1 MSQAT
6 SFEDEHVVHSRFD
19 LALWR
24 KILAFGRPYLGLFA
38 ALAGVAVLVAGC
50 EVALPLLVG
59 SVIDHVAEHG
69 VNSTIWPY
77 AVGFLALSVGFAVL
91 IFTFIGLAGRLSI
104 AICYDIRE
112 ASFRHLQQLH
122 FGYYDQRAVGWL
134 MARLTSDC
142 NLLSRIMG
150 WSLLDVVWGVCML
163 VGITVAMLILNWKLA
178 LAVLVV
184 VPPLVLVCR
193 WFQWRLLFS
202 SRKVRKANS
211 HLTAG
216 FNESIQ
222 GVKTTKSLVRE
233 ARNLEEFQELSDT
246 MFLDS
251 MRNAVYA
258 AAFWPVLLTICS
270 AATGV
275 VLWYG
280 GLNVMAGTLTVGQ
293 LVMFI
298 GLATEFSNPI
308 QEMSRTVTM
317 ILGAQASAERIQ
329 QVLEHEPAIRDSDD
343 VRQRIAGRRDHPAD
357 AAEDGMPATIRNVRF
372 EDVGFAYKP
381 GQPVL
386 SDCSLTAE
394 AGQTIALVGP
404 TGGGKSTIVSLLCRF
419 YEPQEGRILIDGTEY
434 RQRSLAW
441 YQSQLGIVLQTPQ
454 LFNDTIRENI
464 RYGRLDASDEQVVEA
479 ARLVNADGF
488 IADLADGYDTKVGE
502 GGNQLSTGQKQLIA
516 LARAVLSDPQI
527 FVMDEATS
535 SVDTETEKLIQS
547 AVDQVLQ
554 GRIAFV
560 IAHRLS
566 TVKNADQILV
576 IDDGRIVE
584 RGTHHELIAR
594 EGRYFSLYTNQFTEE
609 HEARILAA
617 RD

>member
-1 MSQAT
+1 MSQAAN
-6 SFEDEHVVHSRFD
+6 FQDEHVLHAHFD
-19 LALWR
+19 FRLWR
-24 KILAFGRPYLGLFA
+24 RILAFGRPYLRLFG
-38 ALAGVAVLVAGC
+38 ALAGVAVMVAVC
-50 EVALPLLVG
+50 EITMPLLVG
-59 SVIDHVAEHG
+59 LVIDHVAEHG
-69 VNSTIWPY
+69 ADSSLWPY
-77 AVGFLALSVGFAVL
+77 GLGFTVLTVVFAGL
-91 IFTFIGLAGRLSI
+91 IYTFITLAGRLSI
-104 AICYDIRE
+104 GICYDIRE

-122 FGYYDQRAVGWL
+122 FGYFDQRPVGWL
-134 MARLTSDC
+134 MSRLTSDC

-150 WSLLDVVWGVCML
+150 WSLLDVVWGTCML
-163 VGITVAMLILNWKLA
+163 LGISAAMLILNWKLA
-178 LAVLVV
+178 LVVLAV
-184 VPPLVLVCR
+184 VPPLIVACR
-193 WFQWRLLFS
+193 WFQWRLLFA

-233 ARNLEEFQELSDT
+233 QRNLEEFQELSDT
-246 MFLDS
+246 MYLDS

-280 GLNVMAGTLTVGQ
+280 GLNVLAGTLTVGQ

-298 GLATEFSNPI
+298 GLATQFSNPI
-308 QEMSRTVTM
+308 EEMSRTVTM

-329 QVLEHEPAIRDSDD
+329 QVLESEPAIRDSDD
-343 VRQRIAGRRDHPAD
+343 VRKRIAANSDGKSSAAD
-357 AAEDGMPATIRNVRF
+357 DGLVETIHRVCFENVS
-372 EDVGFAYKP
+372 FAYKP
-381 GQPVL
+381 DQPIL
-386 SDCSLTAE
+386 RDCSLRAE

-419 YEPQEGRILIDGTEY
+419 YEPQEGRIMLDETEY
-434 RQRSLAW
+434 RQRSLGW
-441 YQSQLGIVLQTPQ
+441 YQSQLGIVLQVPQ
-454 LFNDTIRENI
+454 LFNITIRENI
-464 RYGRLDASDEQVVEA
+464 RYGRLDATDDEVMEA

-488 IADLADGYDTKVGE
+488 IDGLAQRYDTKVGE

-547 AVDQVLQ
+547 AVDRVLR

-566 TVKNADQILV
+566 TIKNADQILFV
-576 IDDGRIVE
+576 DSGQIVE
-584 RGTHHELIAR
+584 QGTHHELIAR
-594 EGRYFSLYTNQFTEE
+594 KSRYFSLYTNQFTEE
-609 HEARILAA
+609 HEVQILAGTE
-617 RD
+617 

>member
-1 MSQAT
+1 MSEST
-6 SFEDEHVVHSRFD
+6 ILEDEHDVHRRFD
-19 LALWR
+19 WTLWR
-24 KILAFGRPYLGLFA
+24 KILMFGRPYVKLFA
-38 ALAGVAVLVAGC
+38 ALAVVAVLVAAC
-50 EVALPLLVG
+50 EVAMPLLVG
-59 SVIDHVAEHG
+59 AVIDHVAQHG
-69 VNSTIWPY
+69 VDATLWPY
-77 AVGFLALSVGFAVL
+77 ALGFALLLIVL
-91 IFTFIGLAGRLSI
+91 SSLIYAFIALAGRLSI

-112 ASFRHLQQLH
+112 ASFRHLQKLH
-122 FGYYDQRAVGWL
+122 FGYFDQRPVGWL

-163 VGITVAMLILNWKLA
+163 TGISVAMLLLNWKLA
-178 LAVLVV
+178 LLVLAV
-184 VPPLVLVCR
+184 VPPLVVVAR
-193 WFQWRLLFS
+193 WFQWRLLGT

-211 HLTAG
+211 HLTAA

-222 GVKTTKSLVRE
+222 GVRTTKSLVRE
-233 ARNLEEFQELSDT
+233 GRNLEEFQSLSDA
-246 MFLDS
+246 MYLDS

-280 GLNVMAGTLTVGQ
+280 GLNVLEGVLTVGQ

-298 GLATEFSNPI
+298 GLATQFSNPI

-317 ILGAQASAERIQ
+317 ILSAQASAERIQ
-329 QVLEHEPAIRDSDD
+329 QVLEIEPSIRDSDE
-343 VRQRIAGRRDHPAD
+343 VRQRIDSCVD
-357 AAEDGMPATIRNVRF
+357 AAAGMAPDRLREIISEVRF
-372 EDVGFAYKP
+372 ENVGFAYNSD
-381 GQPVL
+381 QPIL
-386 SDCSLTAE
+386 EDCSLTAK
-394 AGQTIALVGP
+394 AGETIALVGP

-419 YEPQEGRILIDGTEY
+419 YEPQQGRILLDAAEY
-434 RQRSLAW
+434 RDRSLAW
-441 YQSQLGIVLQTPQ
+441 YQSQLGIVLQVPQ

-464 RYGRLDASDEQVVEA
+464 RYGRLDASDEQVKEA
-479 ARLVNADGF
+479 AQWVNADGF
-488 IADLADGYDTKVGE
+488 IKNLAEGYDTKVGE

-535 SVDTETEKLIQS
+535 SVDTETEGLIQA
-547 AVDQVLQ
+547 AVDRVMD

-566 TVKNADQILV
+566 TIKNANQILF
-576 IDDGRIVE
+576 IDQGQIVE

-594 EGRYFSLYTNQFTEE
+594 KGRYFGLYTNQFTEE
-609 HEARILAA
+609 HETQVLSSAK
-617 RD
+617 

>member
-1 MSQAT
+1 MSQPTFA
-6 SFEDEHVVHSRFD
+6 EDEHAVHTHFD
-19 LALWR
+19 WALWR
-24 KILAFGRPYLGLFA
+24 KILAFGRPYLKLFA
-38 ALAGVAVLVAGC
+38 ALAVVAVLVAAC
-50 EVALPLLVG
+50 EVAMPLLVG
-59 SVIDHVAEHG
+59 AVIDHVTEHG
-69 VNSTIWPY
+69 LDATLWPY
-77 AVGFLALSVGFAVL
+77 AAGFAVL
-91 IFTFIGLAGRLSI
+91 SIVFAALIFGFIALAGKLSI

-122 FGYYDQRAVGWL
+122 FGYFDQRPVGWL

-163 VGITVAMLILNWKLA
+163 TGISVAMLILNWKLA
-178 LAVLVV
+178 LLVLAL
-184 VPPLVLVCR
+184 VPPLALVAR
-193 WFQWRLLFS
+193 WFQWRLLGA

-222 GVKTTKSLVRE
+222 GVRTTKSLVRE
-233 ARNLEEFQELSDT
+233 GRNLEEFQEMTDT
-246 MFLDS
+246 MYLDS
-251 MRNAVYA
+251 MRNAVYT
-258 AAFWPVLLTICS
+258 AAFWPVLLTLCS

-280 GLNVMAGTLTVGQ
+280 GLNVLEGTLTVGQ

-298 GLATEFSNPI
+298 GLATQFSNPI

-317 ILGAQASAERIQ
+317 ILSAQASAERIQ
-329 QVLEHEPAIRDSDD
+329 QVLEVEPAIRDSED
-343 VRQRIAGRRDHPAD
+343 VRRRIEASAD
-357 AAEDGMPATIRNVRF
+357 AGSVGVDDDSGLTITEVSF
-372 EDVGFAYKP
+372 EGVEFGYHSD
-381 GQPVL
+381 QPIL
-386 SDCSLTAE
+386 RGCSLTAR

-419 YEPQEGRILIDGTEY
+419 YEPQQGRILLDDVEY
-434 RQRSLAW
+434 RDRPLAW
-441 YQSQLGIVLQTPQ
+441 YQSRLGIVLQVPQ

-464 RYGRLDASDEQVVEA
+464 RYGNLGASDEQVVEA
-479 ARLVNADGF
+479 ARWVNAHRFIDG
-488 IADLADGYDTKVGE
+488 LAEGYDTKVGE

-516 LARAVLSDPQI
+516 LARAVLSDPQV

-535 SVDTETEKLIQS
+535 SVDTETEGLIQA
-547 AVDQVLQ
+547 AVDRVME

-566 TVKNADQILV
+566 TIKNADQILF
-576 IDDGRIVE
+576 IDQGRIAE
-584 RGTHHELIAR
+584 RGTHRELIDR
-594 EGRYFSLYTNQFTEE
+594 RGRYFELYTNQFTEE
-609 HEARILAA
+609 HEIHMLRS
-617 RD
+617 

>member
-1 MSQAT
+1 MSQST
-6 SFEDEHVVHSRFD
+6 IIEDEHDVHKHFD
-19 LALWR
+19 WALWR
-24 KILAFGRPYLGLFA
+24 KILMFGRPYVKLFT
-38 ALAGVAVLVAGC
+38 ALAGVAVMVAAC
-50 EVALPLLVG
+50 EVAMPLLVG
-59 SVIDHVAEHG
+59 AVIDHVTKHG
-69 VNSTIWPY
+69 VDATLWPY
-77 AVGFLALSVGFAVL
+77 GTGFALLSVVFASL
-91 IFTFIGLAGRLSI
+91 IYSFIALAGRLSI

-112 ASFRHLQQLH
+112 ASFRHLQELH
-122 FGYYDQRAVGWL
+122 FGYFDQRPVGWL

-163 VGITVAMLILNWKLA
+163 IGISVAMLILNWKLA
-178 LAVLVV
+178 LLVLAV
-184 VPPLVLVCR
+184 VPPLVFVAR
-193 WFQWRLLFS
+193 WFQWRLLTA

-222 GVKTTKSLVRE
+222 GVRTTKSLVRE
-233 ARNLEEFQELSDT
+233 ERNLQEFQELSDT
-246 MFLDS
+246 MYLES

-280 GLNVMAGTLTVGQ
+280 GLNVLEGVLTVGQ

-298 GLATEFSNPI
+298 GLATQFSNPI

-317 ILGAQASAERIQ
+317 ILSAQASAERIQ
-329 QVLEHEPAIRDSDD
+329 QVLEIEPAIRDSAE
-343 VRQRIAGRRDHPAD
+343 VRQRIDACVDAAD
-357 AAEDGMPATIRNVRF
+357 AIAHDGLRPTISEVQF
-372 EDVGFAYKP
+372 EDVGFAYNP
-381 GQPVL
+381 DQPIL
-386 SDCSLTAE
+386 EGCSLTAKSGE
-394 AGQTIALVGP
+394 TIALVGP

-419 YEPQEGRILIDGTEY
+419 YEPQQGRILLDGTEY

-441 YQSQLGIVLQTPQ
+441 YQSQLGIVLQVPQ

-464 RYGRLDASDEQVVEA
+464 RYGRLDASDEQVMEA
-479 ARLVNADGF
+479 AQWVNADGF
-488 IADLADGYDTKVGE
+488 INGLAEGYDTKVGE

-535 SVDTETEKLIQS
+535 SVDTETEGLIQA
-547 AVDQVLQ
+547 AVDRVME

-566 TVKNADQILV
+566 TIKNADQILF
-576 IDDGRIVE
+576 IDQGQIVE
-584 RGTHHELIAR
+584 RGTHRELIAHK
-594 EGRYFSLYTNQFTEE
+594 GRYFGLYTNQFTEE
-609 HEARILAA
+609 HETQVLSSSR
-617 RD
+617 